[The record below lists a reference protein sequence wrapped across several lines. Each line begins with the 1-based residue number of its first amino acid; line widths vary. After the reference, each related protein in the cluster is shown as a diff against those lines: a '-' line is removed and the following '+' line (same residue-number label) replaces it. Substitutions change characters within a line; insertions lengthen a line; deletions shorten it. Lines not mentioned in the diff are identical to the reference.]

1 MDVCECACV
10 CALGCVCTHMDV
22 CVCVC
27 VQGSGHGAQL
37 GAGGGPSRG
46 LQTRGWAPELSRG
59 GELHRLASG
68 PFGTDV
74 LATPCAGLE
83 VSLGLGCD
91 RAAA

>member
-1 MDVCECACV
+1 M
-10 CALGCVCTHMDV
+10 CVCTGVCVYTHGGV

-27 VQGSGHGAQL
+27 
-37 GAGGGPSRG
+37 AGVRAWGTARSRG
-46 LQTRGWAPELSRG
+46 WAFTRPSNTRWAPELSRG